1 MTMPIDLVLL
11 GLGIAAGASTRLR
24 DLPLA
29 AIGLGAALGLAAL
42 RIGGV
47 W

>member
-1 MTMPIDLVLL
+1 MSVDLVLL
-11 GLGIAAGASTRLR
+11 GLGIVAGASTRLR

-29 AIGLGAALGLAAL
+29 AISLGAALGLASL
-42 RIGGV
+42 RIGGF